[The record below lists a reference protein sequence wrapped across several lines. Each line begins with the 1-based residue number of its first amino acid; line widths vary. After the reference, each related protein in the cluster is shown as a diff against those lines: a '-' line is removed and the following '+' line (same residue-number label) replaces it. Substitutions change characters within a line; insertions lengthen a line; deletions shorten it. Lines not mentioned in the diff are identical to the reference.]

1 MKLATTTGD
10 FGNYA
15 NTLEEIVEI
24 MAQTSFRCIDC
35 GLGAAVFDK
44 NPELRQDNWLDAAKR
59 LKECAEKHGMQ
70 FVQAHAPMGRPL
82 VKDDK
87 YEEFLFLTKRSMEIA
102 AALGIPNIVVH
113 SGYREGIS
121 KEQCFQENKL
131 FYDELLH
138 LAEEININV
147 LTENFNK
154 MCVPNMYWMDNAP
167 DERELIDLV
176 NHPLFH
182 ACWDTGHGNMQE
194 LSQYDALSILGEHV
208 YALHVQD
215 NLGND
220 DHHMAPFMGTLDA
233 DSLMRGL
240 TKIGYKGYFTFEAT
254 RMIMSSQSRRQTVEN
269 GPKAK
274 LPLSLKIKAEN
285 LLYEIG
291 EFMIQD
297 YTVG

>member
-1 MKLATTTGD
+1 MKIATTTGD

-15 NTLEEIVEI
+15 NTLEEIVAI
-24 MAQTSFRCIDC
+24 MAKTSFRCIDC
-35 GLGAAVFDK
+35 GLGVATFEK
-44 NPELRQDNWLDAAKR
+44 NPELRQDNWLDAVKR
-59 LKECAEKHGMQ
+59 LKDTAEGYGME

-82 VKDDK
+82 VKDEN
-87 YEEFLFLTKRSMEIA
+87 YEEFMFLTKRSMEVA

-113 SGYREGIS
+113 SGYRLGIS

-131 FYDELLH
+131 FYDELLQ
-138 LAEEININV
+138 LAEKININV

-154 MCVPNMYWMDNAP
+154 MSVPDMYWMDNAP

-176 NHPLFH
+176 DHPLFH

-194 LSQYDALSILGEHV
+194 LSQRDALKTLGEHV

-215 NLGND
+215 NLKID
-220 DHHMAPFMGTLDA
+220 DHHMAPFMGTLDV
-233 DSLMRGL
+233 DSLMTGL
-240 TKIGYKGYFTFEAT
+240 AEIGYKGCFTFEAT
-254 RMIMSSQSRRQTVEN
+254 RMIMPSQSRRQTIEN

-274 LPLSLKIKAEN
+274 LPLELKIKAEN

-291 EFMIQD
+291 EFMIRD
-297 YTVG
+297 YPIA